1 MSTWRFKHESDLP
14 RRSPLQ
20 NILNKGPKPNHLYEK
35 VVNHRKNNVEQISN
49 RIVMNHGM
57 IVMED
62 LSVKGLRSISKDRRM
77 IKGYDDVSVG
87 ILRKRI
93 CDKAESAGRTI
104 ILVDPKGT
112 SQICSNYQEMVDKDL
127 HQRTYLPAL
136 WIQRG
141 QRCQRSEEHAL
152 SCIIHPTTRST
163 GRTGHPLRYLI
174 GRMAVR
180 EHIP

>member
-14 RRSPLQ
+14 RRSPLR
-20 NILNKGPKPNHLYEK
+20 NISNKGPKPNHLYEK

-77 IKGYDDVSVG
+77 TQNYNDASVG

-93 CDKAESAGRTI
+93 CNKAESAVARSSSWI
-104 ILVDPKGT
+104 PKERH
-112 SQICSNYQEMVDKDL
+112 IYV
-127 HQRTYLPAL
+127 
-136 WIQRG
+136 
-141 QRCQRSEEHAL
+141 
-152 SCIIHPTTRST
+152 PTAKRWSI
-163 GRTGHPLRYLI
+163 RI
-174 GRMAVR
+174 SIR
-180 EHIP
+180 EHICPHYRYRENRDVNVARNILSRALSTSQQGQRGGPATLSDI